1 MRFSPH
7 RSATV
12 SFLSDLFEGVVIV
25 AEFEEKSA
33 ADALEESIAV
43 ATHLKPEHHAA
54 IEAARALARR
64 VDDLDANDW
73 IVGGKLDNVSMPTY
87 LRSLQLLGLM
97 PSTPATGAKGKPR
110 NDLEEWKQRARSGGA
125 D

>member
-1 MRFSPH
+1 M
-7 RSATV
+7 
-12 SFLSDLFEGVVIV
+12 IV
-25 AEFEEKSA
+25 AEFEKKSA
-33 ADALEESIAV
+33 VDALKESIAV

-97 PSTPATGAKGKPR
+97 PSTPAAGAKGKPR